1 MNIIS
6 LNELTAMQQGAIVS
20 KIIAQ
25 QGSVT
30 LFALSENES
39 ISAHTSSKDALVLVL
54 EGKIQFTIASETET
68 LHALEV
74 IEIPANQ
81 THALRAV
88 QDSRMLLIQK
98 GVSNNE

>member
-6 LNELTAMQQGAIVS
+6 LNELTTMQKGAIVS

-39 ISAHTSSKDALVLVL
+39 ISSHTSSKDAFVLVL
-54 EGKIQFTIASETET
+54 EGKIQFTVASETET

-81 THALRAV
+81 PHALQAI

-98 GVSNNE
+98 GDSNNE